1 MFKLLPKK
9 IILTGLFCF
18 QGLFVL
24 NAQTSSQDISDN
36 LTADTRVSSFTME
49 PNRGTPSIITL
60 KTTGETLSLSEIPA
74 FLQSILALGQET
86 TLVIEATTST
96 SGVQVDKFQQYTN
109 GIKVEHG
116 VFKSISRKDIVLG
129 FTAEYYNLPATISAS
144 PGLSEAEAL
153 QKALDHVGATT
164 YAWDYIQSL
173 GTSPEYVEAYN
184 EVYPKG
190 ELVIVDDYLTAA
202 IDPTLAYKFN
212 VYAAEPL
219 SRADIYVDA
228 SNGKVLLLDAII
240 KHADAS
246 HTKEEIKKE
255 IKIAPK
261 AFIGPLPSS
270 TKNAFVGPLSYVAAN
285 GDTRY
290 AGNRDFDTSQDAN
303 GNWVLKGVTPT
314 GIDNETLSMEG
325 IGGLPLS
332 VPSIYIVAEPIID
345 GDGDVLNPETG
356 DNNWTETEHRKD
368 SFSTTSSYPVA
379 NESHNDDVALDAH
392 WGAEVVLDYWKII
405 HNRSSY
411 DDKGTKVFNYVHYGD
426 AYDNA
431 FWNGTAMTYGD
442 GSYQGG
448 TNPNSGSFAPLT
460 SMDVCA
466 HEIGHGVCEFTADLV
481 YQRESGAM
489 NEGFS
494 DIWAA
499 SVEAYVLENIDS
511 SLAYDPWG
519 IGEQIDERDGGLQPG
534 EVGSRALRW
543 MDDPKASGNP
553 DSYGGVN
560 WSEPECG
567 TPTLAND
574 QCGVHNNSGVLN
586 KWYYLM
592 VAGSGQTFTTG
603 LNKQSADDQ
612 VNDAGNT
619 YSVEG
624 LGFATASKI
633 TYLAETMLSPNAK
646 FAEMRDVSILA
657 AQTLFGIASQEE
669 KSTTNAWYAVNV
681 GDAYNTG
688 EPNTI
693 TFSESNLQIFSE
705 NNPISGCDDFNTY
718 SVVITGVDL
727 LDPAT
732 ITINTTGSTAT
743 QGKDFDVSTQS
754 LTFNGS
760 ESKTINITVYDD
772 ALIEQSESV
781 VLSFIYN
788 GDFFKQEYAISDND
802 FTPKTGNE
810 PVDLIATET
819 FTDSGLPTGWAA
831 ISLSEGNNVWK
842 VNGDLNAAGRAFIS
856 DGITDIAF
864 YDSNSPSNTIL
875 RSPLINAFASS
886 DVTVSFDWE
895 AGGELDA
902 ADPNV
907 IFDYGEFVYSLN
919 GADYVSMKKFTGSG
933 PLGAVTESG
942 NYSSVIN
949 DLDGKAFFLGWR
961 WFNDTNAG
969 SQFSF
974 AIDNIKV
981 SATPAGIET
990 QKGETATTT
999 VNVGNTIYF
1008 LSDSDKALIAKI
1020 ENASADLGCVTLSVI
1035 DEGTSFK
1042 VFSNISTARP
1052 SKAFGI
1058 NVSNQEATYDLT
1070 MYFTDDELS
1079 AYDSS
1084 VELIP
1089 LKVNSA
1095 NIDDANDKLENFQ
1108 INGVLTDVNAADQFK
1123 AYTGTFTGSGSV
1135 SIVQDFVY
1143 CTSAPAPWTSSDIGS
1158 IAKAGTICYKEGN
1171 FEMSASGSGIDNKTD
1186 SFYFTYQQMTG
1197 DGEIV
1202 AKVNSLE
1209 NTNNNAK
1216 AAVMFRES
1224 LESSSTFAMTA
1235 LVSNPNLTGSAA
1247 HFEYR
1252 KSIDAMAGGEK
1263 YVAAVAPKFV
1273 RLVREGNVISSF
1285 ISATNGNWELIG
1297 STKVNFG
1304 TTLYVGLAAT
1314 SNFNGVASLANFS
1327 DVSISQAGKS
1337 SEATASKSSATIY
1350 EASVS
1355 DKAEMKN
1362 FTVYPNPTVSTL
1374 NMEINDSEI
1383 NSVAVYNLLGKVM
1396 RVYNFD
1402 SPSNRVTIDVSE
1414 LTKGL
1419 FILKVHTVKG
1429 DILNK
1434 RFFKK

>member
-9 IILTGLFCF
+9 LILIGLFCF

-24 NAQTSSQDISDN
+24 NAQTSTQDISDN
-36 LTADTRVSSFTME
+36 LSTDQRVSSFTME
-49 PNRGTPSIITL
+49 PNRGTPSLITL
-60 KTTGETLSLSEIPA
+60 KTSGETLSLSETPT
-74 FLQSILALGQET
+74 FLQSVLGLGQET
-86 TLVIEATTST
+86 TFVIEGTTRSN
-96 SGVQVDKFQQYTN
+96 GVQVDKFQQYTN

-116 VFKSISRKDIVLG
+116 VFKAISKKGIVVG
-129 FTAEYYNLPATISAS
+129 FSAEYYNLPATITATPSLDEAS
-144 PGLSEAEAL
+144 AL
-153 QKALDHVGATT
+153 QKALDHVGATM

-173 GTSPEYVEAYN
+173 GTSPEYVAAYN
-184 EVYPKG
+184 EVFPKG
-190 ELVIVDDYLTAA
+190 ELVFVDDYLTSAL
-202 IDPTLAYKFN
+202 DLTLAYRFN

-228 SNGKVLLLDAII
+228 ASGKILLLDAII

-246 HTKEEIKKE
+246 HNKEEIKKE
-255 IKIAPK
+255 IKFAPK
-261 AFIGPLPSS
+261 AFIGPLNSTS
-270 TKNAFVGPLSYVAAN
+270 TKVSVGPLPFIAAQ

-290 AGNRDFDTSQDAN
+290 AGNRTFDTSKDAN
-303 GNWVLKGVTPT
+303 GDWVLKGITPT
-314 GIDNETLSMEG
+314 GIENETRSMEG

-332 VPSIYIVAEPIID
+332 VPSLYLVSEPIID
-345 GDGDVLNPETG
+345 GDGDALNPETG
-356 DNNWTETEHRKD
+356 DNNWTEAEHRKD

-392 WGAEVVLDYWKII
+392 WGAEVVLDYWKNI

-411 DDKGTKVFNYVHYGD
+411 DDKGTKVTNYVHYGD

-448 TNPNSGSFAPLT
+448 TNPDGSFAPLA
-460 SMDVCA
+460 SMDVCG
-466 HEIGHGVCEFTADLV
+466 HEIGHGICEFTANLV

-499 SVEAYVLENIDS
+499 SVEDYVLTQIDS
-511 SLAYDPWG
+511 SLPYDPWG
-519 IGEQIDERDGGLQPG
+519 VGEQIDERDGGLQPG
-534 EVGSRALRW
+534 EEGSRALRW
-543 MDDPKASGNP
+543 MDDPKAAGNP
-553 DSYGGVN
+553 DSYGGTN

-592 VAGSGQTFTTG
+592 VTGSGQTFTPG
-603 LNKQSADDQ
+603 FNKQSADDQ

-624 LGFATASKI
+624 LGFASASQI

-646 FAEMRDVSILA
+646 FAEMRAVSILA
-657 AQTLFGIASQEE
+657 AQTLYGIDSNEE
-669 KSTTNAWYAVNV
+669 KQTTNAWHAVNI
-681 GDAYNTG
+681 GEAYNTG

-693 TFSESNLQIFSE
+693 TFSESNLQILSE
-705 NNPISGCDDFNTY
+705 GNEISGCDDFNTY
-718 SVVITGVDL
+718 SVVIRGVD
-727 LDPAT
+727 
-732 ITINTTGSTAT
+732 ITNSASITLSTSGSTAT
-743 QGKDFDVSTQS
+743 KGQDFDLSTQS

-760 ESKTINITVYDD
+760 ESKSLNITVYDD
-772 ALIEQSESV
+772 AIIENNETI
-781 VLSFIYN
+781 VLSFTYN
-788 GDFFKQEYAISDND
+788 GNFLKQEYVISDND
-802 FTPKTGNE
+802 FAPRTGNQ
-810 PVDLIATET
+810 PIDLIATET
-819 FTDSGLPTGWAA
+819 FTNSGFPTGW
-831 ISLSEGNNVWK
+831 SEVRLSEGNNVWK
-842 VNGDLNAAGRAFIS
+842 VNGDLDAAGRAYVS

-864 YDSNSPSNTIL
+864 YDSNSTTTTIL
-875 RSPLINAFASS
+875 RSPLINAAAAS

-902 ADPNV
+902 ADPSV

-919 GADYVSMKKFTGSG
+919 GADYISMKKFTGSG
-933 PLGAVTESG
+933 PLGAVTSSG
-942 NYSSVIN
+942 IYSAVIN
-949 DLDGKAFFLGWR
+949 ELDGQAFFLGWK

-974 AIDNIKV
+974 AIDNVKV

-990 QKGETATTT
+990 QKDETATTT

-1008 LSDSDKALIAKI
+1008 LSDTDKALIAKI
-1020 ENASADLGCVTLSVI
+1020 ENASADLGCVTMSVI
-1035 DEGTSFK
+1035 DEGTSFR

-1058 NVSNQEATYDLT
+1058 NVANQEATYDLT
-1070 MYFTDDELS
+1070 MYFTEDELN
-1079 AYDSS
+1079 AYDST

-1089 LKVNSA
+1089 MKVNSS
-1095 NIDDANDKLENFQ
+1095 NIDDANDRLENFQ
-1108 INGVLTDVNAADQFK
+1108 LNGVLTDVNAADQFK

-1158 IAKAGTICYKEGN
+1158 VSKVGTICYKDGN
-1171 FEMSASGSGIDNKTD
+1171 FEMDASGSGIDSKSD
-1186 SFYFTYQQMTG
+1186 SFYYTYQEMTG
-1197 DGEIV
+1197 DGEII
-1202 AKVNSLE
+1202 AKVNSLQ

-1216 AAVMFRES
+1216 AAVMIRETLDASS
-1224 LESSSTFAMTA
+1224 LFAMTA
-1235 LVSNPNLTGSAA
+1235 MVSNPNFTGSAA

-1252 KSIDAMAGGEK
+1252 KSGSAKANGAK
-1263 YVAAVAPKFV
+1263 YVAATAPTFV
-1273 RLVREGNVISSF
+1273 RLVREGNTISSF

-1297 STKVNFG
+1297 TTNVNFG
-1304 TTLYVGLAAT
+1304 ATVYVGLAAT
-1314 SNFNGVASLANFS
+1314 SNFNGASSLADFS
-1327 DVSISQAGKS
+1327 DVTVLQGGKASQTATKS
-1337 SEATASKSSATIY
+1337 TYAIQETGASENP
-1350 EASVS
+1350 
-1355 DKAEMKN
+1355 EMKS
-1362 FTVYPNPTVSTL
+1362 FTVFPNPTASTL
-1374 NMEINDSEI
+1374 NMEIYESEI
-1383 NSVAVYNLLGKVM
+1383 KSVAVYNLLGKVL
-1396 RVYNFD
+1396 RVYNID
-1402 SPSNRVTIDVSE
+1402 SASSRASIDVTE
-1414 LTKGL
+1414 LNKGL
-1419 FILKVHTVKG
+1419 YILKLNTADGH
-1429 DILNK
+1429 ILNT